1 VFRPELRCEFAEEHV
16 EYVAALSLG
25 ESRAFEFQAEQ
36 VVPESLVVPADPL
49 QHFLRT
55 ANGRRAV
62 ADDVVDIRE
71 GGVLCLA
78 PGESSNFW
86 WMGR

>member
-1 VFRPELRCEFAEEHV
+1 VFRPELRCAFDGEHV

-49 QHFLRT
+49 QHLLQV

-71 GGVLCLA
+71 VMLFFA